1 MSDTVP
7 ILQTINLSRQVM
19 IEQELRTIVEDFSF
33 TFETGRI
40 YSLLGPSGAG
50 KTSLLRLLNRLDE
63 PTTGE
68 ILFEGNDYRQLS
80 PLDLRRRIGYLFQ
93 VPYMFD
99 GTVADNLRFARAD
112 IDDQRID
119 QLLDLVSIG
128 ARFAS
133 RSVANLS
140 VGEKQRIALARLLAT
155 QPSAILLDEPTASL
169 DPTHTDRIEST
180 VKQIAADENLTVI
193 MVSHQPQQAARMGGE
208 GILLVAGKLIE
219 HGPVQQLVE
228 QPTTDLGRRY
238 RDRELI

>member
-1 MSDTVP
+1 
-7 ILQTINLSRQVM
+7 
-19 IEQELRTIVEDFSF
+19 
-33 TFETGRI
+33 
-40 YSLLGPSGAG
+40 
-50 KTSLLRLLNRLDE
+50 
-63 PTTGE
+63 
-68 ILFEGNDYRQLS
+68 
-80 PLDLRRRIGYLFQ
+80 
-93 VPYMFD
+93 MFD

>member
-7 ILQTINLSRQVM
+7 ILQTISLSRQVM
-19 IEQELRTIVEDFSF
+19 VEQELRTIVEDFSF

-99 GTVADNLRFARAD
+99 GTVADNLRFARSD

-128 ARFAS
+128 AGFAS

-228 QPTTDLGRRY
+228 HPTTDLGRRY
-238 RDRELI
+238 RDRELT

>member
-1 MSDTVP
+1 MSDPVP
-7 ILQTINLSRQVM
+7 ILQTVNLSRQVM
-19 IEQELRTIVEDFSF
+19 IEEKEQAVVDDFSF
-33 TFETGRI
+33 SFETGKI

-63 PTTGE
+63 PTTGDV
-68 ILFEGNDYRQLS
+68 LFEGNDYRQLP
-80 PLDLRRRIGYLFQ
+80 PLELRRRVGYLFQ
-93 VPYMFD
+93 VPYLFE
-99 GTVADNLRFARAD
+99 GTVADNLRFARND
-112 IDDQRID
+112 LDDRRINE
-119 QLLDLVSIG
+119 LLDLVSIRSG
-128 ARFAS
+128 LAS

-180 VKQIAADENLTVI
+180 VKQVAANEQLTVI

-219 HGPVQQLVE
+219 HGPARQLVE
-228 QPTTDLGRRY
+228 HPQTDLGRRY
-238 RDRELI
+238 RDRELT